1 MSSKRRPVSASF
13 KKDGE
18 KGTTQRSRP
27 STARSARSLNAS
39 FKSDVSG
46 LSITGTK
53 TVQSKPTSRQR
64 QSLNLSY
71 HDKNEHRPS
80 NSTKSK
86 KDDLRF
92 GHEQDGVRQSADG
105 KKDKR
110 NSNKHSSSDPVEKFE
125 AEKDDPWWENIPD
138 EITFSPASSFS
149 YASSTS
155 DCVKRPFN
163 ARNDE
168 LRPSMN
174 DFLDLSDESK
184 TNLVEESTPKHK
196 ENNSERVKSPY
207 RSPGQHLDG
216 SIKIENNLREE
227 RGRLD
232 ENFEVGNKISKTD
245 ETTPRNASEIPRLV
259 LDENSGKFDQKYRKT
274 PRDENYLKFGADSQ
288 NFDQNSRTFENGEYS
303 HKFGTGYQKSL
314 DKKSWKTDRDEN
326 DLTFGSDFQ
335 NFDQMCRKSSSDH
348 NSGKIER
355 DENSQK
361 FGTNSRNSSQNSR
374 KNEKEYKPENF
385 QSNFPLDEWQRR
397 DGLETGET
405 DRKKEEDAAL
415 TIQRCYRGYKT
426 RMQVGYSAVQKALDE
441 RRAIMERQKKW
452 DSDSNSSVDKQRR
465 RDEKAR
471 QARQAAIEELN
482 QKRERKKDDNKR
494 MAKEEL
500 KFLEESGKVS
510 KARNK
515 QPKQKKVVKKSSM
528 KTADHVVEAAGNDQ
542 LPRPGTASTLDSKV
556 EEIFQESRTN
566 SIQAGSQH
574 MNENPSEASTSRTE
588 KTAKNSVVSG
598 TKSTLDDLFESLRQ
612 LEEEPADIK
621 KEEKTSTYSWLD
633 ASDSKQKLTE
643 DAVRQSTN
651 SSVLSQEK
659 LRTIMSFLD
668 EVEKTEQD
676 TVVSRV
682 RDTKTFAEASSVSAS
697 FVSPRA
703 VEAEKEIALLE
714 SASAAASDVTNAM
727 MSVKVELDEK
737 KKTNELLQRA
747 LNQQREFTLRQARDM
762 EKDAKQRLDLQ
773 RQEYESTIQ
782 RHLSFIDQ
790 LIDDK
795 KILSERCEEL
805 VKKLKETDKKY
816 VDKISSL
823 EQNHAAEIKKQKD
836 VMQTAEKLR
845 RDKWIKDKSQQIKE
859 LTVKGL
865 EPDIQKLIAKHKAEI
880 KRLKSTHQADL
891 LETDERVGRRY
902 LHQIEELREQL
913 EREKDT
919 ACNRERDLAQTKF
932 QKQMEEEE
940 QAFQQQRRR
949 LYAEIQEEKERLASQ
964 AQKQRKELDD
974 LKEKLEESHKAT
986 MNSVE
991 HSSKLSLE
999 ELEHKHQT
1007 EMKELKER
1015 LEIEK
1020 QQWIENYMKKQDA
1033 MLLQKERELKENVR
1047 ESRDKEIELV
1057 IRRLEEETSH
1067 ARDEC
1072 ERAAENRIK
1081 RVRDKYEAEMQ
1092 ELEKSEKVMHEKY
1105 TTAKEQCNEFE
1116 EEVSRLKT
1124 SVKNEERKLED
1135 LNKLTKQLQEE
1146 RGQVVDIIRQEFAD
1160 RLVTTDEDNKRLKI
1174 EMSELRAKHRLEVE
1188 RINNA
1193 KEEEMEEV
1201 HKRVKQA
1208 ISKKEETLKSLRQQK
1223 ESAEKRADH
1232 LEFLLHEQR
1241 KKLLS

>member
-1 MSSKRRPVSASF
+1 M
-13 KKDGE
+13 
-18 KGTTQRSRP
+18 
-27 STARSARSLNAS
+27 
-39 FKSDVSG
+39 
-46 LSITGTK
+46 
-53 TVQSKPTSRQR
+53 
-64 QSLNLSY
+64 
-71 HDKNEHRPS
+71 KN
-80 NSTKSK
+80 K
-86 KDDLRF
+86 L
-92 GHEQDGVRQSADG
+92 
-105 KKDKR
+105 
-110 NSNKHSSSDPVEKFE
+110 SSSEPVEKFE
-125 AEKDDPWWENIPD
+125 AEKDDAWWENIPD
-138 EITFSPASSFS
+138 EVTFSPASSFS
-149 YASSTS
+149 YASSKS
-155 DCVKRPFN
+155 DLAKPHAY
-163 ARNDE
+163 ARSDE
-168 LRPSMN
+168 PSLN
-174 DFLDLSDESK
+174 DFLDLSDETKGNS
-184 TNLVEESTPKHK
+184 LGGISPRRK
-196 ENNSERVKSPY
+196 ENNAERPVKSPEN
-207 RSPGQHLDG
+207 SPRRPINSSL
-216 SIKIENNLREE
+216 KIENNLRGADDPLEDDFKKSNE
-227 RGRLD
+227 ASPRGT
-232 ENFEVGNKISKTD
+232 NT
-245 ETTPRNASEIPRLV
+245 IPRLD
-259 LDENSGKFDQKYRKT
+259 LSENSHHFDHNSKKT
-274 PRDENYLKFGADSQ
+274 ERDG
-288 NFDQNSRTFENGEYS
+288 
-303 HKFGTGYQKSL
+303 GYQKFRTNSPNFE
-314 DKKSWKTDRDEN
+314 KKSRNDEKQYN
-326 DLTFGSDFQ
+326 AG
-335 NFDQMCRKSSSDH
+335 
-348 NSGKIER
+348 
-355 DENSQK
+355 
-361 FGTNSRNSSQNSR
+361 
-374 KNEKEYKPENF
+374 NF
-385 QSNFPLDEWQRR
+385 QSKLDQ
-397 DGLETGET
+397 GQLLEEN
-405 DRKKEEDAAL
+405 AAL
-415 TIQRCYRGYKT
+415 TIQRCYRGYRT
-426 RMQVGYSAVQKALDE
+426 RMEAGYSAVQKALDE

-452 DSDSNSSVDKQRR
+452 ESDSNSSVEKQRR

-471 QARQAAIEELN
+471 QARQAAIQELN
-482 QKRERKKDDNKR
+482 EKRERKKEDNKR
-494 MAKEEL
+494 LAEQEL
-500 KFLEESGKVS
+500 KFLEESGKVT

-515 QPKQKKVVKKSSM
+515 KPIKMKKNPK
-528 KTADHVVEAAGNDQ
+528 KTNVATVEHIAREEKDP
-542 LPRPGTASTLDSKV
+542 LSRPGTASTLDANV
-556 EEIFQESRTN
+556 EEMFQESRTN
-566 SIQAGSQH
+566 SIQASSQNV
-574 MNENPSEASTSRTE
+574 NENASEASTSRTE

-612 LEEEPADIK
+612 LEEEPTDIK
-621 KEEKTSTYSWLD
+621 NEEKSSRYGWID
-633 ASDSKQKLTE
+633 ASGSKQNDFNLTK

-668 EVEKTEQD
+668 EVEKTDQD

-682 RDTKTFAEASSVSAS
+682 RDAKTFAETSSISAS
-697 FVSPRA
+697 VVSPR
-703 VEAEKEIALLE
+703 VDAEKEIALLE

-727 MSVKVELDEK
+727 MSVKVELEEK

-795 KILSERCEEL
+795 KILSDRCEEL

-845 RDKWIKDKSQQIKE
+845 REKWIKDKSQQIKE

-865 EPDIQKLIAKHKAEI
+865 EPDIQKLIAKHKAEL
-880 KRLKSTHQADL
+880 KKLKSVHQADL

-902 LHQIEELREQL
+902 IQQIEELREQL
-913 EREKDT
+913 EREKET

-949 LYAEIQEEKERLASQ
+949 LYAEIQEEKERMATQ

-974 LKEKLEESHKAT
+974 LKEKLEESHKTA

-991 HSSKLSLE
+991 HSSKQSLD

-1007 EMKELKER
+1007 EMRELKER

-1033 MLLQKERELKENVR
+1033 TLLQKERELKESVR

-1081 RVRDKYEAEMQ
+1081 RVRDKYESEMQ
-1092 ELEKSEKVMHEKY
+1092 ELERSEKVMHEKY
-1105 TTAKEQCNEFE
+1105 TTAKEQCNELE

-1188 RINNA
+1188 RINNS

-1208 ISKKEETLKSLRQQK
+1208 ISKKEETLNALRQQK
-1223 ESAEKRADH
+1223 ESAEKRSDH

>member
-1 MSSKRRPVSASF
+1 MSSKRRAVSANF
-13 KKDGE
+13 KKGGE
-18 KGTTQRSRP
+18 QGTSQRSRP
-27 STARSARSLNAS
+27 STARSTASSRENLSAS
-39 FKSDVSG
+39 FRSDVAG

-53 TVQSKPTSRQR
+53 TAQNKPTTRQR

-71 HDKNEHRPS
+71 DKQRPS
-80 NSTKSK
+80 KSAK
-86 KDDLRF
+86 NKTITDNLTDDLKF
-92 GHEQDGVRQSADG
+92 DLSQDNVRKSTDR
-105 KKDKR
+105 KKEKQVNDKYG
-110 NSNKHSSSDPVEKFE
+110 SSDPIEKFE

-138 EITFSPASSFS
+138 EITFSPVSSFS
-149 YASSTS
+149 YTS
-155 DCVKRPFN
+155 LKSDLAKPSGS

-168 LRPSMN
+168 LRPSVN
-174 DFLDLSDESK
+174 DFLDLFDESK
-184 TNLVEESTPKHK
+184 TNFLEGKTPRRK
-196 ENNSERVKSPY
+196 ENNAEQVKSPPK
-207 RSPGQHLDG
+207 SPGQSLNG
-216 SIKIENNLREE
+216 SMRIENNLK
-227 RGRLD
+227 GMKLGIND
-232 ENFEVGNKISKTD
+232 QNFEVGHKISGEATA
-245 ETTPRNASEIPRLV
+245 RNMSTIPRLI
-259 LDENSGKFDQKYRKT
+259 LDERSQKFDINSRASQKG
-274 PRDENYLKFGADSQ
+274 ESSQKFDCGYQRSAEQ
-288 NFDQNSRTFENGEYS
+288 NSWNSNTDKNIRTYDNDFQDFDQRSRKSDSNSRKSENV
-303 HKFGTGYQKSL
+303 
-314 DKKSWKTDRDEN
+314 
-326 DLTFGSDFQ
+326 
-335 NFDQMCRKSSSDH
+335 
-348 NSGKIER
+348 
-355 DENSQK
+355 ENSQK
-361 FGTNSRNSSQNSR
+361 LKTNS
-374 KNEKEYKPENF
+374 KNFDEYKPENF
-385 QSNFPLDEWQRR
+385 RSNVPLNEWQQR
-397 DGLETGET
+397 DSLQTSGN
-405 DRKKEEDAAL
+405 KKEEVAAL

-426 RMQVGYSAVQKALDE
+426 RLQAGYSAVQKALE
-441 RRAIMERQKKW
+441 EKRAVMERQKKW
-452 DSDSNSSVDKQRR
+452 ESDSNSSFKKQRR

-471 QARQAAIEELN
+471 LARQAAIQELN
-482 QKRERKKDDNKR
+482 QKREREKEENKR
-494 MAKEEL
+494 MAEEEL

-510 KARNK
+510 KVKSK
-515 QPKQKKVVKKSSM
+515 QAKQKKIVKKSKVKTGDDVE
-528 KTADHVVEAAGNDQ
+528 KTAESDP
-542 LPRPGTASTLDSKV
+542 LPRPETANTLDSKV

-574 MNENPSEASTSRTE
+574 VNENLSEASTSRTE
-588 KTAKNSVVSG
+588 KTAKNSVASG

-612 LEEEPADIK
+612 LEEQPADIA
-621 KEEKTSTYSWLD
+621 KEEKTSAGTTGTYSWLD
-633 ASDSKQKLTE
+633 GSDSKQKLTE
-643 DAVRQSTN
+643 DAVRESTSN

-682 RDTKTFAEASSVSAS
+682 PDSKTFGEASSISAS
-697 FVSPRA
+697 FVSPRV
-703 VEAEKEIALLE
+703 VEAEKEIALLQ

-727 MSVKVELDEK
+727 MSVKVELEEK

-795 KILSERCEEL
+795 KILSDRCEEL

-823 EQNHAAEIKKQKD
+823 EQNHAAEVKKQKD

-845 RDKWIKDKSQQIKE
+845 RERWIKDKSQQIKE

-880 KRLKSTHQADL
+880 KKLKSSHQADL

-913 EREKDT
+913 EREKET
-919 ACNRERDLAQTKF
+919 ACNRERDLAQSKF
-932 QKQMEEEE
+932 QKQMEDEE

-949 LYAEIQEEKERLASQ
+949 LYAEIQEEKERLANQS
-964 AQKQRKELDD
+964 QKQRKELDD
-974 LKEKLEESHKAT
+974 LKEKLEESHKAA
-986 MNSVE
+986 MSSVE
-991 HSSKLSLE
+991 NSSKHTLE
-999 ELEHKHQT
+999 ELEHKHQS
-1007 EMKELKER
+1007 EIKELKER

-1033 MLLQKERELKENVR
+1033 MLLQKERELKESVR

-1092 ELEKSEKVMHEKY
+1092 DLEKSEKVMHEKY
-1105 TTAKEQCNEFE
+1105 TTAKEQSNELE

-1124 SVKNEERKLED
+1124 SFKNEERKLED

-1208 ISKKEETLKSLRQQK
+1208 ISKKEETLNSLRQQK

-1241 KKLLS
+1241 KKLLT